1 MVAEHAASSRGMNG
15 QGQARDP
22 LALLAIHQQER
33 LADLLAVTAAIVY
46 RAGCPAVIGSLL
58 RDTGTGLWHL
68 TALLDAEGDVVPPE
82 ELGIPQQPFIFA
94 LPETADEQPLGA
106 VLDAAWQPVP
116 GRTHEG
122 VDQALTICVP
132 IGDRAAPAGALLML
146 LAEPALAQTAYGVVC
161 HAAVAA
167 GHLLGRQARP
177 QSSAI
182 LDPRALAVRA
192 EDELARAKRYQ
203 RPLAVVV
210 CQFDG
215 AETALQAGERI
226 ARGLRRWDAIGRIE
240 DAPDSLAIMLPETSR
255 EGALGVVDRL
265 TEQLTCAMGAATNQ
279 DGSAFPDLISIAR
292 ARARQPMGLIGGT
305 TPLVGNE
312 AMWVRGAPAGAGP
325 ATVRCPACGMIY
337 RWSVPA
343 ADERPPDDAALETL
357 REVLLRTCPS
367 HPAIVL
373 APPREDGGKRGL
385 FGRLRR

>member
-1 MVAEHAASSRGMNG
+1 MAAEHAVASRGMNG
-15 QGQARDP
+15 QPPTLDP
-22 LALLAIHQQER
+22 LALLPIHQQTR

-46 RAGCPAVIGSLL
+46 AAGCPVVIGSLL
-58 RDTGTGLWHL
+58 RDAGTGLWHL

-82 ELGIPQQPFIFA
+82 ELGIPQQPFSFT
-94 LPETADEQPLGA
+94 LQDTADGRPLGA
-106 VLDAAWQPVP
+106 VLDAAWRPVP
-116 GRTHEG
+116 GRTHDG

-132 IGDRAAPAGALLML
+132 IGDAATPAGALLML
-146 LAEPALAQTAYGVVC
+146 LAEPALVNTANGILR
-161 HAAVAA
+161 HAAIAA
-167 GHLLGRQARP
+167 GHLLDRQARP

-182 LDPRALAVRA
+182 LGARALAERA

-203 RPLAVVV
+203 RPLAIVV
-210 CQFDG
+210 CQFED
-215 AETALQAGERI
+215 AEAALRAGERI
-226 ARGLRRWDAIGRIE
+226 ARGLRRWDAIGRI
-240 DAPDSLAIMLPETSR
+240 DGAQDCLGIVLPETSR
-255 EGALGVVDRL
+255 EGALGLVDRL

-279 DGSAFPDLISIAR
+279 DGSAFADLVSVAR
-292 ARARQPMGLIGGT
+292 TRARQPMGLIGGAA
-305 TPLVGNE
+305 PLVGNE